1 MISLCFGRQR
11 RKERTEYTLLHYQSF
26 AWSNASS
33 LLLVGGTGGGGG
45 KAVSYLPPTW
55 YLSLGMELAKK
66 KFGTECCQVPYLR
79 RVYRSRPATMPPPPS
94 PPQVYLV
101 KFETLFLFNY
111 NFVLRPQLR
120 SSHPVSEEEK
130 KKVSKVLAGLFLSR
144 VARAREDLLP
154 KTSLFARCSAM

>member
-66 KFGTECCQVPYLR
+66 N
-79 RVYRSRPATMPPPPS
+79 SAPS
-94 PPQVYLV
+94 VV
-101 KFETLFLFNY
+101 KFLT
-111 NFVLRPQLR
+111 
-120 SSHPVSEEEK
+120 SE
-130 KKVSKVLAGLFLSR
+130 GYT
-144 VARAREDLLP
+144 VAAPR
-154 KTSLFARCSAM
+154 RCRRRRRRRKFTW